1 MTDEVDTGT
10 FITKDKHRSE
20 QETMVRMDEGNSIVS
35 WTSIQHEP
43 NSEHQFS
50 LDNVPAPKMTEVK
63 RSFGVNEIVK
73 AVELIS

>member
-35 WTSIQHEP
+35 WTSI
-43 NSEHQFS
+43 
-50 LDNVPAPKMTEVK
+50 
-63 RSFGVNEIVK
+63 
-73 AVELIS
+73 